1 VGSNPAGR
9 ATIALTWSESMT
21 RYSLLA
27 AATALALMAGAVSA
41 QQYPNKNISMLV
53 PYAAGGPTDTVA
65 RVTAQAMGKP
75 LGQTIIVENRPS
87 AGGILAPEQVKNA
100 KPDGYTILIHHIG
113 MATTPALYRN
123 LRFKPLED
131 FEPIGLIN
139 DVPMTIIAKPKFPA
153 NDFKEFLA
161 YIKNTKDKVS
171 YANAGIGA
179 ASHLCG
185 MLFMSAI
192 ETDLLTVPYKGTAPA
207 MNDLL
212 GGQVDF
218 MCDQT
223 TNTTSQIKSGKVK
236 AYAVTSAK
244 RVPSLPDIPTLQ
256 ELGLKG
262 FEVGIW
268 HGLYA
273 PKGTPKPMI
282 DKLVSS
288 LQEALKDETVQK
300 RFADLG
306 ATTMPVS
313 QATPAA
319 LQKHLKAEIDKWG
332 PLIKKA
338 GVYAD

>member
-1 VGSNPAGR
+1 MSKRTLPAL
-9 ATIALTWSESMT
+9 AALAM
-21 RYSLLA
+21 LA
-27 AATALALMAGAVSA
+27 AALLPGTGSA
-41 QQYPNKNISMLV
+41 QYPNRPVTMIV

-75 LGQTIIVENRPS
+75 LGQTIVVENRPS
-87 AGGILAPEQVKNA
+87 AGGILGPEVVKNA

-113 MATTPALYRN
+113 MATTPALYRQ
-123 LRFKPLED
+123 LRFNPLTDYEY
-131 FEPIGLIN
+131 IGLIN
-139 DVPMTIIAKPKFPA
+139 DVPMTLIARQNFPA
-153 NDFKEFLA
+153 KDFKEFLA
-161 YIKNTKDKVS
+161 YIKANKTKVS

-212 GGQVDF
+212 GGTVDF

-223 TNTTSQIKSGKVK
+223 TNTTTQIRSGKVK
-236 AYAVTSAK
+236 VYAVTSPK
-244 RVPSLPDIPTLQ
+244 RVPSLPDVPTLQ

-268 HGLYA
+268 HALYA
-273 PKGTPKPMI
+273 PKGTPKEAT
-282 DKLVSS
+282 DKLVAA
-288 LQEALKDETVQK
+288 LQVAVKDADVNK

-306 ATTMPVS
+306 ATAYPAEK
-313 QATPAA
+313 ATPAA
-319 LQKHLKAEIDKWG
+319 LQAHLKAELDKWG
-332 PLIKKA
+332 PIIKKA